1 MIESTYVYDV
11 ELYQAGQPSPT
22 HARASPD
29 GSKVMYEVK
38 RTERETAWERGYRK
52 VWARDYS
59 GEWRVLSRV
68 PSLRLHPR
76 KQGQNEVYGD
86 VLGML

>member
-11 ELYQAGQPSPT
+11 ELYQAGRPYPT
-22 HARASPD
+22 RASPD
-29 GSKVMYEVK
+29 GSKVTYAVK
-38 RTERETAWERGYRK
+38 RTERETAWEQGYRR

-59 GEWRVLSRV
+59 GEWEVLSRV
-68 PSLRLHPR
+68 PSLTLHLR
-76 KQGQNEVYGD
+76 KQGQNEDYGD